1 MTMLIVGMAIFFGI
15 HLLRVV
21 APGWRESMM
30 ERMGVLGW
38 KALYSVIAIAGFVL
52 LVLGYAE
59 IRWSSPVLWAISQ
72 PWMKMAVGL
81 AMLPALVVFVS
92 AYLPGR
98 IRATLKHPM
107 LIATAAWAAMHLA
120 LNGRVADLLL
130 FGAFLLW
137 SLVVLA
143 DSYRRPAPAQPASQG
158 SLAWDGVAVVL
169 GTVAWWWLAF
179 GGGHALLFG
188 MPVM

>member
-1 MTMLIVGMAIFFGI
+1 MTMLIAGLAIFFGV

-21 APGWRESMM
+21 APVWRESMM
-30 ERMGVLGW
+30 ARMGTLGW
-38 KALYSVIAIAGFVL
+38 KALYSVIALAGFVL

-59 IRWSSPVLWAISQ
+59 TRWSSPLLWGMPQ

-92 AYLPGR
+92 AYMPGR

-120 LNGRVADLLL
+120 LNGRLADLLL
-130 FGAFLLW
+130 FGGFLVW

-143 DSYRRPAPAQPASQG
+143 DAFRRPAASRNASNP
-158 SLAWDGVAVVL
+158 SLAWDGVALVV
-169 GTVAWWWLAF
+169 GTAAWWWLAF

>member
-1 MTMLIVGMAIFFGI
+1 MTMLIAGMVIFFGV
-15 HLLRVV
+15 HLVRVI
-21 APGWRESMM
+21 APGWRASML
-30 ERMGVLGW
+30 ERMGTLGW
-38 KALYSVIAIAGFVL
+38 KALYSVVALAGFVL

-81 AMLPALVVFVS
+81 AMLPALVVFV
-92 AYLPGR
+92 ATYLPGR
-98 IRATLKHPM
+98 IRVTLKHPM

-120 LNGRVADLLL
+120 VNGRVADLLL
-130 FGAFLLW
+130 FGGFLVW

-143 DSYRRPAPAQPASQG
+143 DAFRRPAVEQPRSG
-158 SLAWDGVAVVL
+158 SLTWDGVALLL
-169 GTVAWWWLAF
+169 GGAVWWWLAF